1 MNVYFI
7 AFIVALGVTY
17 LATPSVKRLA
27 IRWGAVDKP
36 DARKVHKGIIPRLGG
51 LAIYAGFIAS
61 VLASVHLTWELVGLL
76 TGGTAILLL
85 GVLDD
90 IYQLPAKVKL
100 AGQIVAASV
109 LLLFDIQIDWLT
121 NPFGSMIYLDM
132 WAIPFTLL
140 WVVSLTNMLNLI
152 DGLDG
157 LAAGVSTI
165 AAVTVFSDGGA
176 AESVAGC
183 RVDRRTGRQCARFS
197 PFQLQPG
204 KNLHGGHR
212 QHVPGVHVGGGFG
225 RGHCQ
230 ECGDHCAHCAHGGVG
245 IADYGYGLRDYPAIH
260 EWSAD
265 L

>member
-17 LATPSVKRLA
+17 LVTPSVKRLA

-61 VLASVHLTWELVGLL
+61 VLARVHLTWELVGLL

-100 AGQIVAASV
+100 VGQIAAASV

-121 NPFGSMIYLDM
+121 NPFGDMIYLDM
-132 WAIPFTLL
+132 LATPITLI
-140 WVVSLTNMLNLI
+140 WVVSLTNTLNLI
-152 DGLDG
+152 DGLVKLLLDG
-157 LAAGVSTI
+157 CTVSI
-165 AAVTVFSDGGA
+165 RVCIV
-176 AESVAGC
+176 GC
-183 RVDRRTGRQCARFS
+183 VDNLF
-197 PFQLQPG
+197 FQSL
-204 KNLHGGHR
+204 KNLYGRAYSALGNLHHAVAVLGVGFILIQGADLNAHALGDC
-212 QHVPGVHVGGGFG
+212 VPGSIIG
-225 RGHCQ
+225 
-230 ECGDHCAHCAHGGVG
+230 CAV
-245 IADYGYGLRDYPAIH
+245 
-260 EWSAD
+260 D
-265 L
+265 LHARRNLLQALGKCT